1 MGSFEGLLVL
11 TKTFATLA
19 AAMLLGSAA
28 NAASFVIDFNDL
40 TAPGFTG
47 NFSVLSTGIGGV
59 AAAPNSTP
67 FLVAPSTGASSSGT
81 ATYTSANRIT
91 AFSFDWGTPDDYNTL
106 TFFNGATVVSSFTG
120 AGLAAG
126 NYAYTFS
133 DAQNVTSVS
142 FSSTNRAFEID
153 NVGVTAVPEPATWA
167 LLLVGFGM
175 VGVAARRRASVA
187 A

>member
-1 MGSFEGLLVL
+1 MLS
-11 TKTFATLA
+11 KTLA
-19 AAMLLGSAA
+19 ALAAATLLGTAA
-28 NAASFVIDFNDL
+28 NAVTYTIDFNDL

-47 NFSVLSTGIGGV
+47 SFSVLPTSVGGI

-67 FLVAPSTGASSSGT
+67 FLVVPSDGASASGT
-81 ATYTSANRIT
+81 ATFTSTNRIT

-106 TFFNGATVVSSFTG
+106 TFRNGATVVASFTG
-120 AGLAAG
+120 AGLGAG
-126 NYAYTFS
+126 NYAYTFT
-133 DAQNVTSVS
+133 DAQNVTSVD
-142 FSSTNRAFEID
+142 FTSSNRAFEID

-175 VGVAARRRASVA
+175 VGVAARRRSTSVA